1 MNQGIIIYAAHDQ
14 YKAITR
20 ITHDPVATSASAAEA
35 IQTAVDA
42 TGDEGGQVFIEQGRY
57 PLAEPIRLHN
67 RVRLCGAGRDARL
80 EVACEA
86 GVLLESLDSAEVADL
101 AIVATK
107 NSGAQA
113 GLILDGCGD
122 CQATNV
128 FAGGFAGH
136 GIWLRNHSFLCT
148 IRGCSAAGNGKSN
161 IYLDTLAEKG
171 RSGEYIPNLVADCM
185 IYGGDKGIETR
196 RTIVA
201 NIVGCCVFQ
210 TRDTG
215 FHIHTESNSIVVTG
229 CRTFQVGKHAVLLED
244 TDEFNLSS
252 NIFCWHIEDGVV
264 IRNAHWGA
272 ITGNEIIDTG
282 SYNSNVADKAASW
295 DTLPKDLPRYSG
307 LKLLNAQ
314 GYSVTGNTIFNW
326 PVCPPMEY
334 GIYEDAAS
342 FKNNFTGNNVNL
354 YDKEA
359 VLSLG
364 RESATC
370 NNIGYADRPH
380 RRFSEGGQ
388 GMATFYQTFRTGLT
402 DQFVADQLA

>member
-1 MNQGIIIYAAHDQ
+1 M
-14 YKAITR
+14 
-20 ITHDPVATSASAAEA
+20 
-35 IQTAVDA
+35 
-42 TGDEGGQVFIEQGRY
+42 EQGRY
-57 PLAEPIRLHN
+57 PIGQPIRLRH
-67 RVRLCGAGRDARL
+67 RVRLSGAGRSTRL
-80 EVACEA
+80 EVVGEA
-86 GVLLESLDSAEVADL
+86 GVLLEGLDSAEVSDL
-101 AIVATK
+101 AIVAAK
-107 NSGAQA
+107 GSDAQVA
-113 GLILDGCGD
+113 LTLDSCGD
-122 CQATNV
+122 CQVTNV

-136 GIWLRNHSFLCT
+136 GIWLRNDSFLCT
-148 IRGCSAAGNGKSN
+148 IRGCSAAGNSKSN
-161 IYLDTLAEKG
+161 IYLQDLAEKG
-171 RSGEYIPNLVADCM
+171 RSGEFLPNLVADCTV
-185 IYGGDKGIETR
+185 YGGGKGIETK

-215 FHIHTESNSIVVTG
+215 FHVHTESNSIVITG

-244 TDEFNLSS
+244 TDEFNLAS

-264 IRNAHWGA
+264 IRNANWGT

-282 SYNSNVADKAASW
+282 SYNSNVQDRTAGW

-326 PVCPPMEY
+326 PVCPPNEY

-364 RESATC
+364 RESTTC

-380 RRFSEGGQ
+380 RRFSDEGR
-388 GMATFYQTFRTGLT
+388 GMAHFYQTFQTALT
-402 DQFVADQLA
+402 DKFVADQLA

>member
-1 MNQGIIIYAAHDQ
+1 MNQGIIIYADRDQ

-20 ITHDPVATSASAAEA
+20 ITHETLYASSQATAV
-35 IQTAVDA
+35 IQAAVDA
-42 TGDEGGQVFIEQGRY
+42 TGDDGGQVFIEQGRY
-57 PLAEPIRLHN
+57 PLAQPIRLCS
-67 RVRLCGAGRDARL
+67 RVKLSGAGRGTRL
-80 EVACEA
+80 EVTGET

-101 AIVATK
+101 AIVAAK
-107 NSGAQA
+107 GGDAQA

-122 CQATNV
+122 CQVTNV
-128 FAGGFAGH
+128 FAGGFAGY

-161 IYLDTLAEKG
+161 IFLDDLAEKG
-171 RSGEYIPNLVADCM
+171 RSGEFLPNLVADCTV
-185 IYGGDKGIETR
+185 YGGGVGIETR

-210 TRDTG
+210 TKGTG
-215 FHIHTESNSIVVTG
+215 FHVHSTSNSIVITG

-244 TDEFNLSS
+244 THEFNLTS

-264 IRNAHWGA
+264 IRNANWGT

-282 SYNSNVADKAASW
+282 SYNANVPDRTAGW

-314 GYSVTGNTIFNW
+314 GYSITGNTIFNW

-342 FKNNFTGNNVNL
+342 FKNNFTGNNINL

-364 RESATC
+364 SESATC

-380 RRFSEGGQ
+380 QRSSDEGR
-388 GMATFYQTFRTGLT
+388 GMATFYQTFQTALT
-402 DQFVADQLA
+402 DRFVADQLA

>member
-1 MNQGIIIYAAHDQ
+1 MNQGITVYSDAGTFR
-14 YKAITR
+14 AITR
-20 ITHDPVATSASAAEA
+20 ITHETIHTSSAADA
-35 IQTAVDA
+35 TIQAAVDA
-42 TGDEGGQVFIEQGRY
+42 TGGEGGQVFIEQGRY
-57 PLAEPIRLHN
+57 PIAWPIRLRN
-67 RVRLCGAGRDARL
+67 RVKLSGAGRSTRL
-80 EVACEA
+80 EVAGEA
-86 GVLLESLDSAEVADL
+86 AVLLESLDSAEVADL
-101 AIVATK
+101 TIVAATG
-107 NSGAQA
+107 SSAQA

-122 CQATNV
+122 CQVTNV
-128 FAGGFAGH
+128 LAGGFTGH
-136 GIWLRNHSFLCT
+136 GIWLRNDSFLCT
-148 IRGCSAAGNGKSN
+148 IRGCSAAGNAKSN
-161 IYLDTLAEKG
+161 IYLQDLAEKG
-171 RSGEYIPNLVADCM
+171 RSGEFLPNLVADCTV
-185 IYGGDKGIETR
+185 YGGGKGIETK

-215 FHIHTESNSIVVTG
+215 FHVHTESNSIVITG

-282 SYNSNVADKAASW
+282 SYNSNVPDRTAGW

-364 RESATC
+364 TESATC

-380 RRFSEGGQ
+380 RPFSAEGR
-388 GMATFYQTFRTGLT
+388 GMASFYQTFLTGLT
-402 DQFVADQLA
+402 DKFVADQFA

>member
-1 MNQGIIIYAAHDQ
+1 MNQGIIVYTHQ
-14 YKAITR
+14 GEYRVITR
-20 ITHDPVATSASAAEA
+20 IAHDSIATSASAAEA
-35 IQTAVDA
+35 IQAAVDA
-42 TGDEGGQVFIEQGRY
+42 CGDEGGQVLIEQGRY
-57 PLAEPIRLHN
+57 PLARPIRLRS
-67 RVRLCGAGRDARL
+67 RVRLSGAGRGTRL
-80 EVACEA
+80 EVAGEA

-101 AIVATK
+101 AIVAAK
-107 NSGAQA
+107 GSAAQA

-148 IRGCSAAGNGKSN
+148 IRGCSAAGNAKSN
-161 IYLDTLAEKG
+161 IFLDDLADKA
-171 RSGEYIPNLVADCM
+171 RSGEYIPNLVADCTV
-185 IYGGDKGIETR
+185 YGGGVGIETK

-210 TRDTG
+210 TKGTG
-215 FHIHTESNSIVVTG
+215 FHVHSTSNSVVITG

-244 TDEFNLSS
+244 THEFNLSS
-252 NIFCWHIEDGVV
+252 NIFCWHLEDGVV
-264 IRNAHWGA
+264 IRNANWGT

-282 SYNSNVADKAASW
+282 SYNSNVPDRTAGW

-364 RESATC
+364 RESASC
-370 NNIGYADRPH
+370 NNVGYAERPH
-380 RRFSEGGQ
+380 QRSSDEGR
-388 GMATFYQTFRTGLT
+388 GMARFYQTFLTGLT
-402 DQFVADQLA
+402 DTFVANQLA

>member
-1 MNQGIIIYAAHDQ
+1 MNQGIIVYADQGQ

-20 ITHDPVATSASAAEA
+20 ITHDTIFVSSAADKT
-35 IQTAVDA
+35 IQAAVDA
-42 TGDEGGQVFIEQGRY
+42 TGDAGGQAFIEQGRY
-57 PLAEPIRLHN
+57 PIARPIRLRH
-67 RVRLCGAGRDARL
+67 RVRLSGAGRGTRL
-80 EVACEA
+80 EVTGEA
-86 GVLLESLDSAEVADL
+86 GVVLENLDGAEVADL
-101 AIVATK
+101 AIVSAK
-107 NSGAQA
+107 GSSAQA
-113 GLILDGCGD
+113 GLVLDGCGD

-148 IRGCSAAGNGKSN
+148 IRGCSTAGNGQSN
-161 IYLDTLAEKG
+161 IFLDILAEKG
-171 RSGEYIPNLVADCM
+171 RAGEFLPNLVADCTV
-185 IYGGDKGIETR
+185 YGGGVGIETK

-215 FHIHTESNSIVVTG
+215 FHVHSESNSIVISG

-252 NIFCWHIEDGVV
+252 NIFCWHIEDGVL
-264 IRNAHWGA
+264 IRNANWGT

-282 SYNSNVADKAASW
+282 SYNSDVPDRSAAW
-295 DTLPKDLPRYSG
+295 DTLPKDLPPYSG
-307 LKLLNAQ
+307 LKLLNAH

-334 GIYEDAAS
+334 GIHEDAAS
-342 FKNNFTGNNVNL
+342 FKNNITGNNINYFVKQ
-354 YDKEA
+354 D

-364 RESATC
+364 RESAVS
-370 NNIGYADRPH
+370 NNVGYADRPH
-380 RRFSEGGQ
+380 QDRAGIQHF
-388 GMATFYQTFRTGLT
+388 FQTFQTALT
-402 DQFVADQLA
+402 AKFVADQLA

>member
-1 MNQGIIIYAAHDQ
+1 MNQGIIVFGDRDT
-14 YKAITR
+14 YKAVGR
-20 ITHDPVATSASAAEA
+20 ITHETLFTSSSADIT
-35 IQTAVDA
+35 IQAAVDA
-42 TGDEGGQVFIEQGRY
+42 IGDEGGHIFLEPGRY
-57 PLAEPIRLHN
+57 PLHRPIQLRQRMRLS
-67 RVRLCGAGRDARL
+67 GSGRSTRL
-80 EVACEA
+80 EVVGEA
-86 GVLLESLDSAEVADL
+86 GVVLAGLDSTEVADL
-101 AIVATK
+101 AVVA
-107 NSGAQA
+107 AQGSNASA

-128 FAGGFAGH
+128 FAGGFSGH

-148 IRGCSAAGNGKSN
+148 LRGCSAAGNGRSN
-161 IYLDTLAEKG
+161 IYLQDLAERG

-185 IYGGDKGIETR
+185 VYGGHKGIETK

-201 NIVGCCVFQ
+201 NIVGCCVYQ

-215 FHIHTESNSIVVTG
+215 FHIHSESNSVVVTG

-282 SYNSNVADKAASW
+282 SYNSNTPDRTAGW
-295 DTLPKDLPRYSG
+295 DTLPQGLPAYSG

-334 GIYEDAAS
+334 GIFEDASS
-342 FKNNFTGNNVNL
+342 FKNTFVGNNVNL

-359 VLSLG
+359 VLSQG
-364 RESATC
+364 RESEAC

-380 RRFSEGGQ
+380 RPFSTTGR
-388 GMATFYQTFRTGLT
+388 GMATFYQTFLTGLT
-402 DQFVADQLA
+402 DKYVADQVA